1 MAIKNALATI
11 YIWIRF
17 EQAITFV
24 VIAAIHI
31 LDKVVCKLL
40 LQKQHSSSVV
50 SSLSPPCIFFIF
62 TLSIPTLYL
71 LPPMHHHYSG
81 NSCNL
86 LQCYTFYGRGWISLI
101 AIPHKNFLDLFFDYS
116 QQILIFSSLIACSE
130 LNIPSLFVLHRTPS
144 HKLYC
149 EFHSKFHIMEDLHL
163 AVKLCI
169 GQPSIAFFSI
179 LHIHIVISHHYISLI
194 VCEPF
199 YDCVQI

>member
-101 AIPHKNFLDLFFDYS
+101 AIPHKKVLDLFFDYS
-116 QQILIFSSLIACSE
+116 QRVLIFSSLIACSE

-149 EFHSKFHIMEDLHL
+149 EFHSKIHIMEDLHL

-169 GQPSIAFFSI
+169 GHNHLYSLFLYYRYTYRYIAP
-179 LHIHIVISHHYISLI
+179 LHIFNSL
-194 VCEPF
+194 
-199 YDCVQI
+199 

>member
-31 LDKVVCKLL
+31 SDKVVCKLL

-101 AIPHKNFLDLFFDYS
+101 AIPHKKSQIYS
-116 QQILIFSSLIACSE
+116 LIILNKFCYFSLIACSE

-149 EFHSKFHIMEDLHL
+149 EFHSKIHIMEDLHL

-169 GQPSIAFFSI
+169 GHNHLYSLFLYYRYTYRYIAP
-179 LHIHIVISHHYISLI
+179 LHIFNSL
-194 VCEPF
+194 
-199 YDCVQI
+199 

>member
-1 MAIKNALATI
+1 MRATI

-40 LQKQHSSSVV
+40 LLQHSSTNVV

-101 AIPHKNFLDLFFDYS
+101 AIPHKKVLDLFFDYS
-116 QQILIFSSLIACSE
+116 QRVLIFSSLIACSE

-149 EFHSKFHIMEDLHL
+149 EFHSKIHIMEDLHR

-169 GQPSIAFFSI
+169 GQPSI
-179 LHIHIVISHHYISLI
+179 
-194 VCEPF
+194 
-199 YDCVQI
+199 

>member
-1 MAIKNALATI
+1 MRATI

-101 AIPHKNFLDLFFDYS
+101 AIPHKKFLDLFFDYS
-116 QQILIFSSLIACSE
+116 QQILIFSSLIASV
-130 LNIPSLFVLHRTPS
+130 LNLTSHPYLF
-144 HKLYC
+144 
-149 EFHSKFHIMEDLHL
+149 
-163 AVKLCI
+163 CI
-169 GQPSIAFFSI
+169 GPHHINYTVSSI
-179 LHIHIVISHHYISLI
+179 LKFTLWKIYI
-194 VCEPF
+194 
-199 YDCVQI
+199 